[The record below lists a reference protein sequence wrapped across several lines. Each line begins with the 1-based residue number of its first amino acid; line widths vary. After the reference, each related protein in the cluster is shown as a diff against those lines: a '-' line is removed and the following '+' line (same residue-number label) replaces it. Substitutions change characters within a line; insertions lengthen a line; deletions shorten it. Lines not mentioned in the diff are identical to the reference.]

1 MKLLSSYIKE
11 MKIAARGFYF
21 YVEIVMAVIILAI
34 LLLLVNEEPAGRTK
48 EFLFYDMP
56 QEVAVNIY
64 ESDIAGGKVKA
75 LGDTEF
81 DMKAVSFEVTNE
93 ETGSTRTYEFE
104 KEMLSVKAYEL
115 YDSKTGRLA
124 KTVYVTESEE
134 DMIRL
139 ARSEKVIGA
148 KISMSDAG
156 GLTYT
161 YYNQGYETDRYINL
175 LYVIHNKSE
184 HEMTDA
190 FNSQKVRRLGE
201 FDMLN
206 NRENLIPM
214 FIVFMGALMGFFIV
228 VAYIFNDK
236 AEGVIRAFAVTPSP
250 VWKYLLS
257 KVMVVVTTVILSS
270 SIIVIPIM
278 GGKPDYL
285 LMYLLLIISSF
296 AFASLGLLAASF
308 FETMTKSFG
317 ILFALMLAMLVPAL
331 SYTIPGFD
339 PVWLRFFPTYPLLQ
353 GFKEIIMA
361 DGDSGYVL
369 TFCGVFMAGGILLF
383 LLANQKFRRTLT
395 V

>member
-1 MKLLSSYIKE
+1 MKLLSSYLKE

-21 YVEIVMAVIILAI
+21 YVEIFMAVIILVI
-34 LLLLVNEEPAGRTK
+34 LLFAVNEEPVSRAK
-48 EFLFYDMP
+48 EFLYYDMP
-56 QEVAVNIY
+56 GEAVNSIY
-64 ESDIAGGKVKA
+64 EDYISGGSVKA
-75 LGDTEF
+75 VGKTGF
-81 DMKAVSFEVTNE
+81 DMKASSFEVANK
-93 ETGSTRTYEFE
+93 ETGNTRTYEFE
-104 KEMLSVKAYEL
+104 KETLTADTYKQ

-124 KTVYVTESEE
+124 KTIYITKNEE

-148 KISMSDAG
+148 KISMNDAG

-184 HEMTDA
+184 DEMTEA

-250 VWKYLLS
+250 VWEYLLS
-257 KVMVVVTTVILSS
+257 KVMVIVTTVIFSS

-278 GGKPDYL
+278 GGKPGYL

-361 DGDSGYVL
+361 DGDAGYVL
-369 TFCGVFMAGGILLF
+369 TLCGVFLAGGILLF